1 MAHLKIEEH
10 NCDVKDRKKMDE
22 IRNKKLET
30 WDYKKQYE
38 KVKKMLINKTKR
50 LKIRKRKNFEKNK
63 IYNLPIELKN
73 YIADYLL
80 YKEIVSLS
88 KISRSMRQ
96 IVDKNEEYWRQYFNK
111 ENENNKIRARKQKY
125 IITKKQNYNTIK
137 EYNEEN
143 LTNFLSFYKLIHYY
157 KKIDISFQ
165 TCLCGNNLYILP
177 HKGTRFVV
185 SNGSHYENYI
195 IYDVTSKKRYNTIEN
210 DTQKYSSNYVENII
224 KFKAYKISDDGK
236 ILSKLINGILK
247 NTAWQIYIRKNLS
260 GFFVNIDN
268 NYFGCIC
275 KKGFIVDNYLDT
287 PFIHNHVCYQRIINT
302 VYTEKLSIGLTVY
315 ITTKNAY
322 YYNYYMYYVHTISLL
337 NNIVVEAIIK
347 HIPINGSLQE
357 LDMKIILKQ
366 GKWIIEENKIDNSD
380 INLKF
385 GCYYD
390 I

>member
-177 HKGTRFVV
+177 HKGT
-185 SNGSHYENYI
+185 
-195 IYDVTSKKRYNTIEN
+195 
-210 DTQKYSSNYVENII
+210 
-224 KFKAYKISDDGK
+224 
-236 ILSKLINGILK
+236 
-247 NTAWQIYIRKNLS
+247 
-260 GFFVNIDN
+260 
-268 NYFGCIC
+268 IC
-275 KKGFIVDNYLDT
+275 
-287 PFIHNHVCYQRIINT
+287 CQ
-302 VYTEKLSIGLTVY
+302 
-315 ITTKNAY
+315 
-322 YYNYYMYYVHTISLL
+322 
-337 NNIVVEAIIK
+337 
-347 HIPINGSLQE
+347 
-357 LDMKIILKQ
+357 
-366 GKWIIEENKIDNSD
+366 
-380 INLKF
+380 
-385 GCYYD
+385 
-390 I
+390 